1 MENSI
6 NDSILK
12 TIRQMIGPEA
22 SYDAFD
28 TDLIIN
34 INSALMT
41 LNQLGVG
48 PESGFVI
55 TGVDETWEQ
64 LLGDFK
70 DLESVKMY
78 VYIKTR
84 MLFDPP
90 TNSTF
95 MDILTKQANELEWR
109 INVQVEGDEHNGS

>member
-12 TIRQMIGPEA
+12 TIRQMIGPEVN
-22 SYDAFD
+22 YEAFD

-34 INSALMT
+34 INSALMK

-48 PESGFVI
+48 PKEGFRI
-55 TGVDETWEQ
+55 TSTEETWEQ
-64 LLGDFK
+64 LLCGFK

-78 VYIKTR
+78 VYIKTK
-84 MLFDPP
+84 LIFDPP
-90 TNSTF
+90 TSSAYI
-95 MDILTKQANELEWR
+95 DVLKQEASELEWR
-109 INVQVEGDEHNGS
+109 INVQVEGADHNAE